1 MQQQLIAT
9 VYGVVRLYT
18 DLVALYEDVK
28 VKEETLASAEKLYTD
43 TKAEVD
49 EGTQAPV
56 ELTRANAQV
65 YSIRQDLIDSRG
77 LLEEQEAIVK
87 NVITRRTDNDPDVLN
102 ARIIPTDTIE
112 VPGTDETRRLQDL
125 VALAFANRP
134 DLSQAGLQV
143 REHADQLAGVAQRIA
158 SRGGS
163 GGRGAKQRA
172 GRSTESLAAQHAAL
186 HRDALARRIRQP
198 LSSNLPRASIP
209 PTESA

>member
-1 MQQQLIAT
+1 MQQQFIAT

-65 YSIRQDLIDSRG
+65 FSIRQDLINSRG

-87 NVITRRTDNDPDVLN
+87 NVITRRTDNDPEVLN
-102 ARIIPTDTIE
+102 ARIIPTDSIE
-112 VPGTDETRRLQDL
+112 VPEDDETRPLQDL
-125 VALAFANRP
+125 CPGF
-134 DLSQAGLQV
+134 
-143 REHADQLAGVAQRIA
+143 RESAR
-158 SRGGS
+158 SE
-163 GGRGAKQRA
+163 A
-172 GRSTESLAAQHAAL
+172 GRRSSGAT
-186 HRDALARRIRQP
+186 HR
-198 LSSNLPRASIP
+198 
-209 PTESA
+209 SA